1 MSLSKR
7 IASIAL
13 IFTLLCLTSVLHAQN
28 TTSPCSK
35 LIEAFDQESLALKS
49 SEDIQWMNFIAEKGF
64 FVQKLEDKGQG
75 FPDLLERN
83 PDLTVDN
90 INPFLLDI
98 LPSDQHQYFRI
109 GDSGYIVI
117 FYSLER
123 LKVLHAR
130 ELIQLKANLNP

>member
-83 PDLTVDN
+83 NQFVSYTTGSHE
-90 INPFLLDI
+90 FMMSYDI
-98 LPSDQHQYFRI
+98 QF
-109 GDSGYIVI
+109 GKN
-117 FYSLER
+117 R
-123 LKVLHAR
+123 LR
-130 ELIQLKANLNP
+130 YPCWN